1 MRTPHTDPIPPTH
14 RQPSRLPRRA
24 VIGAAS
30 GVAAAGVLTPAV
42 FAVTGSGDDDA
53 PNDAPNDAPAD
64 DTGPTERFATTRT
77 EDTSGATEAAVG
89 FPLSYV
95 GLRLPADGSEAAIR
109 FPDADAEAAGATT
122 DWQPLN
128 PAADCGRANEGATLV
143 AAHGASRFELRLPDG
158 VQDAPGLAVDTE
170 RGTPRS
176 QRVPDSPQ
184 RMRGT
189 RYLSRAEWGADE
201 SLRFDENGE
210 PIGPLTYYPVQAIT
224 VHHTA
229 TTNEYTDAAAEVRA
243 IYTFHIQ
250 TNGWTDIGYH
260 FLIDREGLIYEG
272 HYTGDDGIPAHDA
285 EGNAVTASHVGG
297 MNSGNVGIALLGTLV
312 DQPPTDAARDSLVT
326 LVALLSRFH
335 GLDPQGQTRFVN
347 PVSGAERDVSV
358 VSGHQDWMETECP
371 GAVMYAELDAVRAAA
386 ARAAAR

>member
-1 MRTPHTDPIPPTH
+1 TH

-42 FAVTGSGDDDA
+42 FAVTGSDDA
-53 PNDAPNDAPAD
+53 TPADAPAAD
-64 DTGPTERFATTRT
+64 AARDGTGSTARFATTRT
-77 EDTSGATEAAVG
+77 EDTSGVTEAAVG

-95 GLRLPADGSEAAIR
+95 GVRLPAGASDAAIR
-109 FPDADAEAAGATT
+109 FPDADQDAEAAGATA
-122 DWQPLN
+122 DWRTLD

-143 AAHGASRFELRLPDG
+143 AAHGASRFELRLPEG
-158 VQDAPGLAVDTE
+158 ALEARGLAVDTE
-170 RGTPRS
+170 RGTPRT

-229 TTNEYTDAAAEVRA
+229 TTNDYTDAAAEVRA
-243 IYTFHIQ
+243 IYTFHVQ

-260 FLIDREGLIYEG
+260 FLIDRDGHIYEG

-297 MNSGNVGIALLGTLV
+297 MNSGNIGIALLGTFV
-312 DQPPTDAARDSLVT
+312 DQPPTDAARASLVT
-326 LVALLSRFH
+326 LVAMLSRFH

-347 PVSGAERDVSV
+347 PVSGAERDIRV

-386 ARAAAR
+386 AGR

>member
-1 MRTPHTDPIPPTH
+1 MPTPHTDTTEPISPTH
-14 RQPSRLPRRA
+14 RRASRMPRRA

-42 FAVTGSGDDDA
+42 FAVTGGSDDGA
-53 PNDAPNDAPAD
+53 PEAAPAAGTD
-64 DTGPTERFATTRT
+64 DSGPTERFATTRT
-77 EDTSGATEAAVG
+77 EDTSGVTEAAVD
-89 FPLSYV
+89 FPLTYV
-95 GLRLPADGSEAAIR
+95 GLRLPAGGDAAIR
-109 FPDADAEAAGATT
+109 FTDAEAGQE
-122 DWQPLN
+122 WQALDRT
-128 PAADCGRANEGATLV
+128 ADCGGANEGATLV
-143 AAHGASRFELRLPDG
+143 AARGASRFELRLPDG
-158 VQDAPGLAVDTE
+158 AQDVAGLAVDTE
-170 RGTPRS
+170 HGT
-176 QRVPDSPQ
+176 QRARPVPGSPQ

-210 PIGPLTYYPVQAIT
+210 PIGELTYYPAQVIT

-229 TTNEYTDAAAEVRA
+229 TTNDYTDAAAEIRA

-260 FLIDREGLIYEG
+260 FLIDQEGHIYEG

-285 EGNAVTASHVGG
+285 EGDVITATHVGG
-297 MNSGNVGIALLGTLV
+297 MNSGNIGIALLGDLV
-312 DQPPTDAARDSLVT
+312 DQPATDAARESLAT
-326 LVALLSRFH
+326 LIGVLSRFH
-335 GLDPQGQTRFVN
+335 GLDPRGQTRFVN

-371 GAVMYAELDAVRAAA
+371 GATLYAELDAIREAAA
-386 ARAAAR
+386 QAGGLG